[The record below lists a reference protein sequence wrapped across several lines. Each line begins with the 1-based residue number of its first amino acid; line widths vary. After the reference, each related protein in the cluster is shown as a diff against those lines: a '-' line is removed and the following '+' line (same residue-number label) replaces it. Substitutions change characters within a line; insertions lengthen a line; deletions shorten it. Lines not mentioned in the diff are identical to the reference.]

1 MEGKSFNVS
10 QNIVIFGPISYH
22 VQRKQVGIK
31 VNKNAPGGPTY
42 LIRGISQFSSS
53 YADTS

>member
-10 QNIVIFGPISYH
+10 QNIVIFGPIFYH